1 VRISL
6 VTSAVHRASPR
17 WQILRQQIF
26 ERIFLSIKIMFIDDL
41 KLLNKII
48 HSEAQCIAH
57 KERLNVLSVLIVGN
71 ILIILLIC
79 VTNLVVC
86 FFAILRINK
95 IFFKD
100 LEKINFLINLM

>member
-1 VRISL
+1 
-6 VTSAVHRASPR
+6 
-17 WQILRQQIF
+17 
-26 ERIFLSIKIMFIDDL
+26 MFIDDL

-86 FFAILRINK
+86 FFAIFILRINK

-100 LEKINFLINLM
+100 LEKINFLINLI